1 MCQTHRYLQQQKK
14 VTIMMMMI
22 VIIIIHLDKDL
33 TTNVKNWYWIVWCD
47 LCVNVYDNDDHIMFE
62 LWYQKKRKY
71 WVVKSKVIRSFFFC
85 YCIFHCS
92 WNTYRAKRQYY
103 CLFFCCRRRDWPNNR
118 NNKAQSQKMLQFSLQ
133 EKYADMNKRKA
144 IGTCF
149 WIKNFFL
156 FWCNKVAKS
165 RNIYEKKTNTLS
177 TINLT
182 RTEWEN
188 KAIVCFIRLFV
199 CLFHWGQDQYFFSD
213 FSNNNGCSNFSN
225 FFFHRFIQTAA
236 WGVQFQKNGKRS

>member
-71 WVVKSKVIRSFFFC
+71 WVVKSKVIRSFFC

-103 CLFFCCRRRDWPNNR
+103 CLFFVVVVETGQITETIKLKVKKCYN
-118 NNKAQSQKMLQFSLQ
+118 FH
-133 EKYADMNKRKA
+133 YRKNMQ
-144 IGTCF
+144 I
-149 WIKNFFL
+149 WIKEKPEVLVSGSRIFFCFGVTKL
-156 FWCNKVAKS
+156 QS
-165 RNIYEKKTNTLS
+165 PEIYMKKKQTPSQPSIWLGLNEKTKLS
-177 TINLT
+177 F
-182 RTEWEN
+182 
-188 KAIVCFIRLFV
+188 VLFV
-199 CLFHWGQDQYFFSD
+199 CLFVSLRTRSIFLFRFFE
-213 FSNNNGCSNFSN
+213 
-225 FFFHRFIQTAA
+225 Q
-236 WGVQFQKNGKRS
+236 